1 MKALIL
7 FFSCLFWCVF
17 HSSSIPFGGGCEN
30 VCDSNDTDCWQL
42 CLSTPSFAEACGKVK
57 ACKLIRQREPNNPG
71 CKGVPTECGGTP
83 PKAPKPMPK
92 PVPKPMPKPVPKP
105 PACGLVEACKK
116 MRIINPNIAKCKGVP
131 TTCGSSRPPPPSP
144 PSPPPPRRGECKC
157 LPKELEGPGNLQIG
171 NCLTRDPAND
181 KHYCYVDRN
190 NGCSDSKAS
199 RRLPDLIYSYEACVN
214 QRKIGFASPDESCLP
229 VGDENCR
236 DDDEQCWL
244 ALLSSPSKSEECRED
259 DVECFLAL
267 LSSPAQS
274 DSGCTAFSCSSV
286 DCGCS
291 NDDIDCHIECLNC
304 ILP

>member
-1 MKALIL
+1 MKTPIL

-17 HSSSIPFGGGCEN
+17 QSSSIPFQPFPG
-30 VCDSNDTDCWQL
+30 
-42 CLSTPSFAEACGKVK
+42 LSTPSFAEAACGKVK
-57 ACKLIRQREPNNPG
+57 ACKVIRQREPNNPG

-83 PKAPKPMPK
+83 PKAPKPA
-92 PVPKPMPKPVPKP
+92 
-105 PACGLVEACKK
+105 ACGLVEACKQ
-116 MRIINPNIAKCKGVP
+116 MRKINPGIAKCKGVP
-131 TTCGSSRPPPPSP
+131 TTCGSSPPPP
-144 PSPPPPRRGECKC
+144 PPPPPPPTTTGECEC

-171 NCLTRDPAND
+171 NCLTRDPANN

-214 QRKIGFASPDESCLP
+214 QRKKGFAAPNESGPDECGP
-229 VGDENCR
+229 DECR
-236 DDDEQCWL
+236 EDDVECFL
-244 ALLSSPSKSEECRED
+244 ALLRSPSKSEECRED

-274 DSGCTAFSCSSV
+274 DFGNTGFSCSSV

-304 ILP
+304 IVP

>member
-1 MKALIL
+1 MKTLIL

-42 CLSTPSFAEACGKVK
+42 CLSTPSFDEAACGKVK
-57 ACKLIRQREPNNPG
+57 ACKILRQKNPNIPT
-71 CKGVPTECGGTP
+71 CKGVPTKCGGTP
-83 PKAPKPMPK
+83 PKPVSK
-92 PVPKPMPKPVPKP
+92 PVSKPVTKP
-105 PACGLVEACKK
+105 A
-116 MRIINPNIAKCKGVP
+116 
-131 TTCGSSRPPPPSP
+131 
-144 PSPPPPRRGECKC
+144 PRRGECKC
-157 LPKELEGPGNLQIG
+157 LLKELEGPGNLPIG

-181 KHYCYVDRN
+181 KHYCYVDKN
-190 NGCSDSKAS
+190 NGCRDSKPS
-199 RRLPDLIYSYEACVN
+199 RRLPDLIYSYDACVN
-214 QRKIGFASPDESCLP
+214 QRYGEFAAPDEGCRDDDEQCWLALLSTP
-229 VGDENCR
+229 VGDEDCR

-267 LSSPAQS
+267 LRSPAQS
-274 DSGCTAFSCSSV
+274 DSGSACFRCSSV

>member
-1 MKALIL
+1 MKTLIL

-42 CLSTPSFAEACGKVK
+42 CLSTPSFDEAACGKVK
-57 ACKLIRQREPNNPG
+57 ACKILRQKNPNIPT
-71 CKGVPTECGGTP
+71 CKGVPTKCGGTP

-92 PVPKPMPKPVPKP
+92 PLPKPMPKPMPKPVPKP
-105 PACGLVEACKK
+105 A
-116 MRIINPNIAKCKGVP
+116 
-131 TTCGSSRPPPPSP
+131 PPPS
-144 PSPPPPRRGECKC
+144 RRGECKC
-157 LPKELEGPGNLQIG
+157 LPKELEGPGNLPIG

-190 NGCSDSKAS
+190 NGCRDSKPS
-199 RRLPDLIYSYEACVN
+199 RRLPDLIYSYDACVN
-214 QRKIGFASPDESCLP
+214 QRNVGFAAPDESGCRDDDEQCWLALLSTP
-229 VGDENCR
+229 VGDEDCR

-274 DSGCTAFSCSSV
+274 DFGNTGFSCSSV

-304 ILP
+304 IVP